1 MFLFQNSTAR
11 IKIKGVG
18 VDIASISRI
27 VQLIENYD
35 RETLTIVFTA
45 KELDYC
51 MSASDSERS
60 YTLCFAIK
68 ESVGK
73 ALTTGLVDIDWHEIE
88 AELNNDRPK
97 ICLHGKAH
105 VIEQKLGIKKWLVN
119 WWEWECH
126 VLVHVLAL

>member
-1 MFLFQNSTAR
+1 MFQDSVAR
-11 IKIKGVG
+11 TKIKGVG

-27 VQLIENYD
+27 AQLIKNYD
-35 RETLTIVFTA
+35 RETLTTVFTA
-45 KELDYC
+45 GELDYC
-51 MSASDSERS
+51 SSASDLELA

-73 ALTTGLVDIDWHEIE
+73 ALATGLVDIDWHEIE

-105 VIEQKLGIKKWLVN
+105 VREQKLGIKKWLVN
-119 WWEWECH
+119 WWEWECY
-126 VLVHVLAL
+126 VLVHVLAV